1 MSVKPIFFALDSKK
15 LSDFDVEL
23 KMLKGHIYGVKV
35 GLELFTSEGPS
46 AVEELKKDGWNV
58 FLDLKL
64 HDIPNTVQAATVN
77 AGNIGADFLT
87 IHIASWKE
95 ALDAAQENKAKNNKI
110 LGVSSALTSKAS
122 TPTTSDEVLKEFL
135 IAKESKNDGVICPPS
150 EIVSTKKLFN
160 LIVTPGIR
168 LENDDIDDQKNT
180 TTPELAIQSG
190 ADYLVMGRSLR
201 NNIEYVIK
209 ELKVW
214 ISLLL
219 HPLETI

>member
-1 MSVKPIFFALDSKK
+1 MPVKPIFFALDSKK

-87 IHIASWKE
+87 IHIASGKE
-95 ALDAAQENKAKNNKI
+95 ALVAAQENKAKNIKI

-122 TPTTSDEVLKEFL
+122 TPTTSDEVLKDFL
-135 IAKESKNDGVICPPS
+135 IAKESKIDGVICPPS

-209 ELKVW
+209 ELK
-214 ISLLL
+214 L
-219 HPLETI
+219 